1 MIPKYSHTRFII
13 KEYNKI
19 NIKYPHLI
27 KKANKEI
34 KHSKKVHIVKN
45 VIIAFLLLS
54 LILL

>member
-1 MIPKYSHTRFII
+1 MIPKYSYTRFII

-19 NIKYPHLI
+19 NTKYPHLI

-34 KHSKKVHIVKN
+34 KHSKKVHFVKN
-45 VIIAFLLLS
+45 IIIVLLLLS